1 MRENLEKQFRVVLL
15 KGSICKALT
24 CFALKKTRENL
35 EKQLRVVLLKGNI
48 CKALACFALLCS
60 SLEFT
65 IINIYQIKVFVY
77 HS

>member
-1 MRENLEKQFRVVLL
+1 MRENLEKQF
-15 KGSICKALT
+15 
-24 CFALKKTRENL
+24 
-35 EKQLRVVLLKGNI
+35 QVVLLKGNI
-48 CKALACFALLCS
+48 CKALTCFALLCS